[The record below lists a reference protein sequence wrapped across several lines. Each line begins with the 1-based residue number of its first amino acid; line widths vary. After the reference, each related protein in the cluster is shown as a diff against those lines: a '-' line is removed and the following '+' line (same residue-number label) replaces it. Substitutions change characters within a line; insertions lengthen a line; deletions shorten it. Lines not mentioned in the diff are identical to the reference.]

1 MENNWTDKMR
11 KRMENYEEPA
21 PEGLWDDIERVMK
34 ARNTPVTIQQV
45 KHRSWQRIAAVAAT
59 LAIAITCTLFLLIH
73 TDNLTPRTP
82 DSPATASVPR
92 QQPEMPSLQ
101 QPTEPSFVA
110 ATGNAPRIA
119 SVHRST
125 QPYAP
130 TTTTTDDVTTTT
142 PLADEPRQHT
152 AVTPDTTSRH
162 YETPIRLT
170 PAQEDNSLPVTHHI
184 TPNRSKRNFAQWRA
198 SVFVS
203 NVTPGSNITS
213 GYAQLS
219 APNNAAQAPAQY
231 ANENAMLPMMS
242 IIRFN
247 ANEPCNTETKHSQPI
262 RTGFTVRY
270 NIDRRWSIE
279 SGVTYTMLHSQL
291 QSGSENYYYLSNQT
305 LHYIGVPVKVNFNI
319 WENRWFL
326 FYVSGGM
333 MIEKCVNGDIT
344 TDYVMNDRAT
354 SDTEPISTKPLQ
366 WSLNAAVGAQFNIL
380 PQLGLYVEPGGSFYF
395 DDGTTI
401 ENIYKEKPLNFSI
414 ELGLRV
420 SIR

>member
-1 MENNWTDKMR
+1 MR

-21 PEGLWDDIERVMK
+21 PDGLWDDIERVMK
-34 ARNTPVTIQQV
+34 ARNTPVPLQPIKRRT
-45 KHRSWQRIAAVAAT
+45 WQRVAAIAAT

-73 TDNLTPRTP
+73 NNDITPLTPDAPTTALASNRQSEIASQHELP
-82 DSPATASVPR
+82 QSSAPAAPK
-92 QQPEMPSLQ
+92 Q
-101 QPTEPSFVA
+101 
-110 ATGNAPRIA
+110 APRLA
-119 SVHRST
+119 ALHKAT

-130 TTTTTDDVTTTT
+130 STTATDDVTAPAPHTDK
-142 PLADEPRQHT
+142 PVQHLAEI
-152 AVTPDTTSRH
+152 PDTTNH
-162 YETPIRLT
+162 TPEKPLGLT
-170 PAQEDNSLPVTHHI
+170 STQEDDNLPVTRHI
-184 TPNRSKRNFAQWRA
+184 TPSRFKKSFAQWSA

-203 NVTPGSNITS
+203 NVTPGSNVTS

-219 APNNAAQAPAQY
+219 APSNAPAQY

-262 RTGFTVRY
+262 RTGLTVRY
-270 NIDRRWSIE
+270 NIDSRWSIE

-305 LHYIGVPVKVNFNI
+305 LHYIGVPVKIGFNI

-333 MIEKCVNGDIT
+333 MVEKCVDGNIT
-344 TDYVMNDRAT
+344 TDYVMNNRAT
-354 SDTEPISTKPLQ
+354 SNTAPISTKPLQ
-366 WSLNAAVGAQFNIL
+366 WSLNAAAGAQFNIL

-401 ENIYKEKPLNFSI
+401 ENIYKDKPLNFSI